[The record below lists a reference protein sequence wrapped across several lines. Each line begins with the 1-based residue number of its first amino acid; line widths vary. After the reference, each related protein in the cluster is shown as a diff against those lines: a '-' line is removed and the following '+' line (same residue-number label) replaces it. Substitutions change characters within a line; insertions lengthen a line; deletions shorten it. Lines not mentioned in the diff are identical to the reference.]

1 MNLKSYIPALAMLAA
16 VSFTACQDD
25 LEDVENR
32 VYDTGALAPSTVL
45 IDGMT
50 DQQAISFKE
59 ARPFLSRRKPLLLSL
74 PILLSLRIITLFI
87 TPTP

>member
-50 DQQAISFKE
+50 DQQAISFKVSMALPIQE
-59 ARPFLSRRKPLLLSL
+59 ETTVTFAPDFALVDFRRNLLLQSH
-74 PILLSLRIITLFI
+74 
-87 TPTP
+87 